1 VVRHGATFPD
11 QADTDP
17 LNPENIAAQR
27 QLNDKGK
34 AAAKAFGHALR
45 QIGVRVSQVHTS
57 QFNRAYQTA
66 LLAGLSNI
74 EKTADLTEGGLG
86 PLASRY
92 VKVDDLPWKPTP
104 CPGID
109 MKVLLEDKETGLLTA
124 LFRWQPGSELSL
136 HEHVEVEQTFV
147 IEGSLVDDEGEV
159 TAGNYVWRP
168 KGNRHIAKSP
178 NGALVLSI
186 FLKPNIFLGGAAE
199 GQQLR

>member
-1 VVRHGATFPD
+1 MTATTPF
-11 QADTDP
+11 
-17 LNPENIAAQR
+17 LE
-27 QLNDKGK
+27 
-34 AAAKAFGHALR
+34 
-45 QIGVRVSQVHTS
+45 
-57 QFNRAYQTA
+57 
-66 LLAGLSNI
+66 
-74 EKTADLTEGGLG
+74 TADSLG

-92 VKVDDLPWKPTP
+92 VPVDDLPWKPTP
-104 CPGID
+104 CAGIE

-147 IEGSLVDDEGEV
+147 LQGSLVDDEGEV

-186 FLKPNIFLGGAAE
+186 FLKPNIFLTGDAE
-199 GQQLR
+199 GRPLR